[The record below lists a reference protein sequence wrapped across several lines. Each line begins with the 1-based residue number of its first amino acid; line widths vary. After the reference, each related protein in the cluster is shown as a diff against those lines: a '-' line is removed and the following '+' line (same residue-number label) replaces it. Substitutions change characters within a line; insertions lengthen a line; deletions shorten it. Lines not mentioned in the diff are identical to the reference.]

1 MFRLNEDDAY
11 DEDGEEG
18 PDNVIQVDKFLRV
31 KDDSL
36 LAIETSLLSGITSY
50 ISKSRLDYFYYYF

>member
-1 MFRLNEDDAY
+1 MLRLNEDDAY

-18 PDNVIQVDKFLRV
+18 PDNVIEVDKFLRV
-31 KDDSL
+31 NDDSL

-50 ISKSRLDYFYYYF
+50 INITCQPAE